1 MILTN
6 PPFGTKGA
14 NQAPTPDDFDVLP
27 TLEGAG
33 GWGKANTVFG
43 GRLEEL
49 IRELNQAIAA

>member
-1 MILTN
+1 MIAN

-14 NQAPTPDDFDVLP
+14 NQALPRDDFDVLP